1 MEAAIQASSTLSGKI
16 NVVNDLINIKV
27 HAPSNI
33 DFSPEVSEG
42 SKSTV
47 INLYNYISSMV
58 CMHVAKY
65 SEFCCKLAEWEN
77 NFNP

>member
-16 NVVNDLINIKV
+16 NVVNDLINVKV

-47 INLYNYISSMV
+47 IILYNIILV
-58 CMHVAKY
+58 V
-65 SEFCCKLAEWEN
+65 
-77 NFNP
+77 